1 MSSEFAA
8 NRASPNGIP
17 LKLLDGYPKF
27 GTNESGQT
35 RIVEKFL
42 VRDYD
47 ILNFWLE
54 CLPTVQ
60 SIAQG
65 QITVW
70 PMRYQDTALF
80 AVNFDCQ
87 PLDQL
92 GLPGDPFGFT
102 TGVPVK
108 TFAQL
113 YEATVT
119 YGERSTGGED
129 DGSENRTEPAHSMQT
144 FSGSAHAIT
153 ILGEK
158 SSFYQWKGSDGL
170 PQIGTEDVDVKGR
183 SANEA
188 LTDPDDL
195 IDHLVQDSLGQW
207 AYTGGAASATRL
219 DQIVP
224 PNGPPGGVISDMLNK
239 NIANVKVIPTVEHT
253 CKIPNRLDPNWTDI
267 VGLLGKVNDNQEY
280 NRFFPEANW
289 PRFRTAHKR
298 PNTIL
303 YTGFAA
309 TPLNRFNPVT
319 KKTQVYYDCEFRF
332 SERAFYHGGLLRGW
346 NHVWN
351 SDTQTFVV
359 PVLKQSKA
367 LYEWGDFSLLGRR
380 ISDDNA
386 SWS

>member
-1 MSSEFAA
+1 VSSEFAA
-8 NRASPNGIP
+8 NRTSPNGIA
-17 LKLLDGYPKF
+17 LKLMDGYPKF
-27 GTNESGQT
+27 GTDESGRT

-42 VRDYD
+42 VRVQD
-47 ILNFWLE
+47 IRAFWLE

-60 SIAQG
+60 EVAQG

-70 PMRYQDTALF
+70 PMRYLDTALF
-80 AVNFDCQ
+80 AVSFDCQ
-87 PLDQL
+87 PLEQL
-92 GLPGDPFGFT
+92 GLPGDPF
-102 TGVPVK
+102 
-108 TFAQL
+108 TFASGSIPEATFTQR
-113 YEATVT
+113 YEVTVT
-119 YGERSTGGED
+119 YGERSTGEED
-129 DGSENRTEPAHSMQT
+129 DGSDNRTEPAHSMQT

-170 PQIGTEDVDVKGR
+170 PQIGSEDVDVRGR
-183 SANEA
+183 LAGDAVS
-188 LTDPDDL
+188 DKDVDY
-195 IDHLVQDSLGQW
+195 LVQDDLGQW
-207 AYTGGAASATRL
+207 AYNSGGGSATVL

-239 NIANVKVIPTVEHT
+239 NIANVKVVPTVEHT
-253 CKIPNRLDPNWTDI
+253 CRVPNRLDPNWTDI
-267 VGLLGKVNDNQEY
+267 VGLLGKVNDNNEY
-280 NRFFPEANW
+280 HLFFPEANW

-309 TPLNRFNPVT
+309 MPLNRFNPLT

-359 PVLKQSKA
+359 PVLRQSKA
-367 LYEWGDFSLLGRR
+367 LYEWGDFSLLSRR
-380 ISDDNA
+380 ISKENA